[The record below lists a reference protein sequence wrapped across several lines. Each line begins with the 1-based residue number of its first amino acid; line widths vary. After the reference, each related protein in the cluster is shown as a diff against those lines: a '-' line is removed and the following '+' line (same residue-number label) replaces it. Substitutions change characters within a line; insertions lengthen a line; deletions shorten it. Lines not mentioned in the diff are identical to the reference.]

1 MNQLKLRGFKFPRVP
16 FSLFLGVKYLKARSR
31 EKMIPLITA
40 ISIFGVAIG
49 VMALIV
55 VLSVMGGF
63 DRDLKKRILGVYP
76 SIDVRI
82 KGDVLPDYKEKGR
95 DIEEVPNVVAAAPY
109 VSGQIMAK
117 IGNRIFGVI
126 LRGIDPEKEAK
137 VSLYKEYLEK
147 ETYNLDPEKHPYS
160 LVIGSEFARQF
171 GVEVGDEIELVSP
184 IAIPTPLGMASNN
197 RKFLVAGIFDSGMFE
212 YDLNLVYCPLSAA
225 QKMFG
230 IGDSATGMAVKVR
243 NLRDVFEVQKTL
255 REKLGSSFSVRTWI
269 DINRNLFRA
278 LLTEK
283 WVMFWILFLIVT
295 VAAFN
300 IASTL
305 IMVVMEKTKEIG
317 IIKALGATRWD
328 VMKVFFFQGGT
339 IGAFGTVIGFIGGML
354 LTYQLN
360 TISNFIA
367 KTTGFEL
374 FPKDIYYL
382 DKIPTEVSYPEA
394 GLVCAGA
401 LLLSIVASLY
411 PAWRASRL
419 DPSEAIRY
427 E

>member
-1 MNQLKLRGFKFPRVP
+1 MNPHKAHGFRFPKSS
-16 FSLFLGVKYLKARSR
+16 FSLYLGAKYLKARSK

-40 ISIFGVAIG
+40 ISILGVTIG

-82 KGDVLPDYKEKGR
+82 RGEVIQDYDER
-95 DIEEVPNVVAAAPY
+95 ILEIESADHVVAAAPY

-117 IGNRIFGVI
+117 IGSRIFGVI
-126 LRGIDPEKEAK
+126 LRGIDPHREER
-137 VSLYKEYLEK
+137 VSSYKEYLEK
-147 ETYNLDPEKHPYS
+147 KEYNLDSAETPYS

-171 GVEVGDEIELVSP
+171 GVGAGDEIELVSP
-184 IAIPTPLGMASNN
+184 VAIPTPLGMAANN
-197 RKFLVAGIFDSGMFE
+197 RKFLITGIFDSGMFE
-212 YDLNLVYCPLSAA
+212 YDLNLMYCPLSAA

-230 IGDSATGMAVKVR
+230 IGNSATGIAVKVDSLR
-243 NLRDVFEVQKTL
+243 NVYRAKKAL
-255 REKLGSSFSVRTWI
+255 RETLGASFSVRTWI
-269 DINRNLFRA
+269 DINKNLFRA

-328 VMKVFFFQGGT
+328 VMKVFFFQGGS
-339 IGAFGTVIGFIGGML
+339 IGAMGTVTGFVGGMI

-360 TISNFIA
+360 PISNFIA
-367 KTTGFEL
+367 GTTGFEL
-374 FPKDIYYL
+374 FPKDVYYL
-382 DKIPTEVSYPEA
+382 DKIPTEVSSVEIA
-394 GLVCAGA
+394 LVCAGA
-401 LLLSIVASLY
+401 VFLSIAASLY